1 MPRRRSDLEQ
11 QLEELHEKVTR
22 AENDLKE
29 YIKAQRTRDTS
40 IFLALVSA
48 VISAVA
54 KALFTG

>member
-1 MPRRRSDLEQ
+1 MPRKYHYDEEIR
-11 QLEELHEKVTR
+11 ELHERVDK
-22 AENDLKE
+22 AEGDLKE

-54 KALFTG
+54 KAMFAG

>member
-1 MPRRRSDLEQ
+1 MPRKYFYDEKIT
-11 QLEELHEKVTR
+11 ELKERVEKS
-22 AENDLKE
+22 ENDLKE

-54 KALFTG
+54 KAMFTG